1 MSKKRTVGLL
11 FALLVVTLLLTSC
24 GAPATAD
31 PNAPPQGLW
40 QTLVVYPMAN
50 ILVWIND
57 ALASIG
63 IPYSFGFAIIIF
75 TVLVKLIT
83 LPLTRK
89 QMQSMKSTQELQP
102 KLQELQKKYGKDR
115 EKLSQAQMELYKE
128 AGVNPL
134 GGCLPLLIQMPI
146 LFGMYQALYHLASI
160 GELVDQP
167 FFWIPDL
174 SFPHAQAG
182 LSWISTSF
190 QSGQYWFLIAYLILP
205 VVLVVT
211 QMMMQK
217 MSQPQRAPN
226 QQQDSQQAMM
236 GQMMLF
242 MPIMFGFFSLQV
254 PSGLSLY
261 WVVSNLLAMIQQYT
275 VTGWGSLRIP
285 GLIPRNKTAAPVGAG
300 AAAPAITAPVVTD
313 QSLVTEPTVT
323 TDTAEPTQ
331 DSTRRRRK
339 RK

>member
-11 FALLVVTLLLTSC
+11 FALLVVMLLLTGC
-24 GAPATAD
+24 GAPATTD
-31 PNAPPQGLW
+31 PNAPPEGLW

-50 ILVWIND
+50 ILEWIND

-75 TVLVKLIT
+75 TVLVKVIT

-89 QMQSMKSTQELQP
+89 QMQSMKATQELQP
-102 KLQELQKKYGKDR
+102 KLQELQKKHGKDR

-146 LFGMYQALYHLASI
+146 LFGLYQALYHLANT
-160 GELVDQP
+160 GELVGQA

-174 SFPHAQAG
+174 SFPSAAVG
-182 LSWISTSF
+182 LAWISDYF
-190 QSGQYWFLIAYLILP
+190 QSGEIWLLIAYMILP
-205 VVLVVT
+205 IVLVVT
-211 QMMMQK
+211 QIMMQK
-217 MSQPQRAPN
+217 MSQPPRTSG

-242 MPIMFGFFSLQV
+242 MPVMFGFFSLQV

-285 GLIPRNKTAAPVGAG
+285 GLIPRNKPATAVT
-300 AAAPAITAPVVTD
+300 APAISASVVAD
-313 QSLVTEPTVT
+313 QPRITETSPMA
-323 TDTAEPTQ
+323 DAAEPTQ
-331 DSTRRRRK
+331 DAARRRRK

>member
-11 FALLVVTLLLTSC
+11 IVLLAVMLLLTSC
-24 GAPATAD
+24 GAPTTTD

-40 QTLVVYPMAN
+40 QTLVVYPMSS

-75 TVLVKLIT
+75 TVLIKVIT

-89 QMQSMKSTQELQP
+89 QMQSMKATQELQP
-102 KLQELQKKYGKDR
+102 KLQELQKKHGKDR
-115 EKLSQAQMELYKE
+115 EALSKAQMELYKE

-146 LFGMYQALYHLASI
+146 LFGLYQSLYHLASV
-160 GELVDQP
+160 GELVNQP

-174 SFPHAQAG
+174 SFPTAQGG
-182 LSWISTSF
+182 LGWISNYF
-190 QSGQYWFLIAYLILP
+190 QSGQIWLLIAYLILP
-205 VVLVVT
+205 IVLVVT
-211 QMMMQK
+211 QIMMQK
-217 MSQPQRAPN
+217 MSQPPRTSN
-226 QQQDSQQAMM
+226 QPQDSQQAMM

-242 MPIMFGFFSLQV
+242 MPVMFGFFSLQV

-261 WVVSNLLAMIQQYT
+261 WVTSNLLAMGQQYS
-275 VTGWGSLRIP
+275 VTGWGHC
-285 GLIPRNKTAAPVGAG
+285 AY
-300 AAAPAITAPVVTD
+300 PA
-313 QSLVTEPTVT
+313 
-323 TDTAEPTQ
+323 
-331 DSTRRRRK
+331 
-339 RK
+339 

>member
-11 FALLVVTLLLTSC
+11 IALLVVMLLLTGC
-24 GAPATAD
+24 GAPTVTD

-40 QTLVVYPMAN
+40 QTLVVYPMSDV
-50 ILVWIND
+50 LVWIND

-75 TVLVKLIT
+75 TVLVKVIT

-89 QMQSMKSTQELQP
+89 QMQSMKATQELQP
-102 KLQELQKKYGKDR
+102 KLQELQKKHGKDR
-115 EKLSQAQMELYKE
+115 EALSKAQMELYKE

-146 LFGMYQALYHLASI
+146 LFGLYQALYHLAST
-160 GELVDQP
+160 GQLVDQP

-174 SFPHAQAG
+174 SFPTATAG
-182 LSWISTSF
+182 LSWIPEYF
-190 QSGQYWFLIAYLILP
+190 QSGQIWLLIAYLILP

-217 MSQPQRAPN
+217 MSQPPRTSN

-261 WVVSNLLAMIQQYT
+261 WVVSNVLAMIQQYT

-285 GLIPRNKTAAPVGAG
+285 GLIPRNKTI
-300 AAAPAITAPVVTD
+300 APATASTPAISASVVAD
-313 QSLVTEPTVT
+313 QPLITEPSAT
-323 TDTAEPTQ
+323 TDAAESNQ
-331 DSTRRRRK
+331 DTTRRRRK